1 MGGMAG
7 QVLGCT
13 VGVVRLPGGM
23 LFFKNRDLEGRYL
36 AGRIT
41 AFESTPEMYALR
53 GVNLETGE
61 VEGISIGVNRH
72 RVCVA
77 NTHILSTPGVTYDVL
92 CEQLLHEVRDRA
104 DVPPLVEAFVAAREV
119 QGGRILV
126 AAPGW
131 AYLVEVLNDRHAIQ
145 AVDGSLAIT
154 NTFCLL
160 PQPPGRP
167 EVRDESSAS
176 RLRQASQAVPGIAG
190 IGPLKALL
198 RSHLPDKGDLSI
210 CNHRPDGGGTEGS
223 YIVEIQGE
231 TVCWSTLLGFPC
243 ENDYH
248 LVQLFQG

>member
-1 MGGMAG
+1 MVGP
-7 QVLGCT
+7 VLGCT
-13 VGVVRLPGGM
+13 VGVVRAPGGM
-23 LFFKNRDLEGRYL
+23 LFFKNRDLEGHYL
-36 AGRIT
+36 AQRIT
-41 AFESTPEMYALR
+41 VFESTPEVYALR
-53 GVNLETGE
+53 GVNLQTGDL
-61 VEGISIGVNRH
+61 EGVSVGVNRH

-77 NTHILSTPGVTYDVL
+77 NTHILSTPGVTYDLL
-92 CEQLLHEVRDRA
+92 CERLLHEVRDRA
-104 DVPPLVEAFVAAREV
+104 DVPPLVEGFMAAHEV

-131 AYLVEVLNDRHAIQ
+131 ATLVEVLNDRHAIQ

-160 PQPPGRP
+160 PQPAGRSA
-167 EVRDESSAS
+167 VRDESSAS
-176 RLRQASQAVPGIAG
+176 RLRQAGQAVPAIAD

-210 CNHRPDGGGTEGS
+210 CNHRADGGGTEGS
-223 YIVEIQGE
+223 YIIQIQGE
-231 TVCWSTLLGFPC
+231 YVGWSTLLGFPC